1 MWIIH
6 CWQDLNKYS
15 ILNNTLCET
24 TVNEHVLHW
33 SNSSKPGQT
42 LSLGSI
48 HVCIGVTCAPL
59 CYPCGYLKCPPPLYC
74 RMRLCPVPT
83 WWSNGAALML
93 YLTSLSPKST
103 CWCCRTDRPASIK
116 VMCWLYMPMEDKW
129 KLRHT
134 SIMIFV
140 GFHIVF
146 VFCSL
151 YSYFELVKN

>member
-1 MWIIH
+1 MW
-6 CWQDLNKYS
+6 NYS
-15 ILNNTLCET
+15 QWARPPLKQFKQTRTDALSG
-24 TVNEHVLHW
+24 VNSCMHRGNMCTPLLPLWV
-33 SNSSKPGQT
+33 SKVP
-42 LSLGSI
+42 
-48 HVCIGVTCAPL
+48 
-59 CYPCGYLKCPPPLYC
+59 PPPLYC

-93 YLTSLSPKST
+93 YLTSLSPKSK

-151 YSYFELVKN
+151 YSYFELVKNEFCFIDGHASHTSHT